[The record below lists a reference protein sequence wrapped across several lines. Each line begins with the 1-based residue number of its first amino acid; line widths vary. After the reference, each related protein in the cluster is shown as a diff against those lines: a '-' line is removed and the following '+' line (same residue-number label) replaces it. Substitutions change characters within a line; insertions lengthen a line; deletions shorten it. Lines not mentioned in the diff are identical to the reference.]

1 MDLCIKGILTI
12 KNQGLFLIALPSS
25 NAAFHSRLALA
36 RSPGASRDMNQE
48 IYFIFIKMEIC
59 INFFQKKILLLIIL
73 LFIFLCI
80 Y

>member
-48 IYFIFIKMEIC
+48 IYFIFIKMDIPEMC
-59 INFFQKKILLLIIL
+59 RMW
-73 LFIFLCI
+73 
-80 Y
+80 